1 MSSNYPDPIA
11 KIIEE
16 FSSFP
21 GIGPKQAQ
29 RMVFYLLGLRTEDA
43 QEIMEAISSALGE
56 IVYCKRC
63 FNFAVGELCEICSN
77 ATRDEKVI
85 CVVED
90 PRDVSRLEK
99 TAQYKGLYHVLGGA
113 INNIDGVGPDNI
125 RIGELVNRIKVKKE
139 EITELIIATN
149 PNSAGDY
156 TALYISEQFKDFEII
171 ITRPARGLPMG
182 GDLEYAD
189 DLTLGQ
195 AILHRQN
202 LEQNLE

>member
-1 MSSNYPDPIA
+1 MADYFPEPIS
-11 KIIEE
+11 KMIER

-29 RMVFYLLGLRTEDA
+29 RIVFHLLGLKTESA
-43 QEIMEAISSALGE
+43 QEIMSDVHHAIGE
-56 IVYCKRC
+56 ITYCKRC
-63 FNFAVGELCEICSN
+63 FNFAAGELCEICSN
-77 ATRDEKVI
+77 ASRDVHLI

-90 PRDVSRLEK
+90 PRDVSRFERI
-99 TAQYKGLYHVLGGA
+99 AQYRGFYHVLGGA
-113 INNIDGVGPDNI
+113 INKMDGVGPENI
-125 RIGELVNRIKVKKE
+125 RIGELINRVKKGG
-139 EITELIIATN
+139 IVELIIATN

-156 TALYISEQFKDFEII
+156 TALYISEQLKGEDIL

-195 AILHRQN
+195 AMIHRQN
-202 LEQNLE
+202 LNSQD

>member
-1 MSSNYPDPIA
+1 MIEQLSSL
-11 KIIEE
+11 
-16 FSSFP
+16 P

-29 RMVFYLLGLRTEDA
+29 RVAFHLLGLKTAEAQKIMIDISDA
-43 QEIMEAISSALGE
+43 IGE
-56 IVYCKRC
+56 ITYCKQC
-63 FNFAVGELCEICSN
+63 FNFAVGEMCEICSD
-77 ATRDEKVI
+77 ASRDTKIV

-90 PRDVSRLEK
+90 PRDVARFERI
-99 TAQYKGLYHVLGGA
+99 AQYRGLYHVLGGA
-113 INNIDGVGPDNI
+113 INNMDGIGPDQI
-125 RIGELVNRIKVKKE
+125 RIGELLNRIKKI

-156 TALYISEQFKDFEII
+156 TALFISEQLKDKNIT

-195 AILHRQN
+195 AMAHRQN
-202 LEQNLE
+202 LEQS